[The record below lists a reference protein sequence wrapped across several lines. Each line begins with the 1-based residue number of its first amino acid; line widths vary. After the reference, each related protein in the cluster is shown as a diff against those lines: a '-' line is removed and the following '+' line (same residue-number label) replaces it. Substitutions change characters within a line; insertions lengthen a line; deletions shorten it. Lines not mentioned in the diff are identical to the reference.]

1 MNDEFVDYILQ
12 LIVNTSGLGGCS
24 ALSAWKTSSPSLA
37 SEPRAAQGPPRAF
50 YARSCGAVLAFGKL
64 GTKNQQ
70 LSWRRFRK
78 LNGCN
83 EAGHSFALLGLD
95 SCSIS
100 ARDCPLDCILSLS
113 LPRGWRLHWR
123 SLHQDCTTTNRLQ
136 QMASGSNTLR
146 CPVAS
151 GITLGHQND
160 RAVQLSS
167 DLRAHFEALHSPIAF
182 GVERIR

>member
-100 ARDCPLDCILSLS
+100 ARDCPLDCILSLVSASRLEAS
-113 LPRGWRLHWR
+113 LAQPSPGLHDDKPSPTNGERQQYPPLPGRERNNPRPPKRQSR
-123 SLHQDCTTTNRLQ
+123 S
-136 QMASGSNTLR
+136 
-146 CPVAS
+146 
-151 GITLGHQND
+151 
-160 RAVQLSS
+160 
-167 DLRAHFEALHSPIAF
+167 AF
-182 GVERIR
+182 Q